1 MSATW
6 VRIAAHARP
15 LSRGGGQIKR
25 CNWAFCGSMGGLKGD
40 EVACFVT
47 PANVFRKSI
56 FDSIK
61 I

>member
-1 MSATW
+1 MGAYNCTRQTFISGG
-6 VRIAAHARP
+6 
-15 LSRGGGQIKR
+15 GGGQIKR